1 MMQLCMY
8 CLWAE
13 TAKSCFPQMITTVSE
28 AKDKTIEIQESTVL
42 ARKDSQIADVALKC
56 HTLQWKN
63 FCMMHL
69 HVHDYAA

>member
-1 MMQLCMY
+1 MMQVYMY

-13 TAKSCFPQMITTVSE
+13 TAKSCFSKMVATVSE

-42 ARKDSQIADVALKC
+42 ARKDSQIADVTLKC
-56 HTLQWKN
+56 YTLQWDK

-69 HVHDYAA
+69 HDHDYAG